1 MSRLENNKSF
11 SNYHDSLV
19 LEEPDLE
26 YDFEENYDVKFGK
39 DLLKKDGITTS
50 TEPSD
55 YIKDE
60 SLNEL
65 VNIIIKKAIDI
76 KATDIM
82 FIAKE
87 GYGVVRY
94 RVEGEMI
101 SDRKIFEPSYEPLI
115 VVLKHRAN
123 IDYTKKYETNTE
135 GSIIFSL
142 EQEKYPLRCTFSP
155 AMWGTSATLRVTYR
169 ESKLT
174 LDNLGFPLKYIG
186 VIKEILRRQ
195 RGLVFI
201 AGQSGSGKS
210 TTLRACV
217 REINHD
223 FHGRKNIKTIE
234 SPIEQIIEGVTQSQI
249 NEFHGYTYSVAVR
262 TLLREAVDVAMIGE
276 INDMDSAK
284 AVIDGANSSQMILS
298 TIHANSALNIPKAF
312 FNRAGHQIA
321 KEDISIM
328 SLSIYQHRSRKLCE
342 HCKVGEIQS
351 PDQRSYL
358 MDKLQTQDINVA
370 TSFKRN
376 EEGCEHC
383 NYEGYLGR
391 VLISEIVPMTRRY
404 EAILSELGTEYSES
418 ELKTKLMEDE
428 GSNYYPFEY
437 DVYRRY
443 EEGFI
448 SFDQV
453 KELIS

>member
-1 MSRLENNKSF
+1 MNVLGTDNSF
-11 SNYHDSLV
+11 NNYHDSLV
-19 LEEPDLE
+19 LEETDLA
-26 YDFEENYDVKFGK
+26 YDFEEKYDLNFGRE
-39 DLLKKDGITTS
+39 LLKKDGISTA
-50 TEPSD
+50 TEPSV
-55 YIKDE
+55 YLKDE
-60 SLNEL
+60 RLNKL
-65 VNIIIKKAIDI
+65 IDIIIKKAIDI
-76 KATDIM
+76 RATDIM
-82 FIAKE
+82 FVAKE

-142 EQEKYPLRCTFSP
+142 EQEKYPLRGTFSP

-174 LDNLGFPLKYIG
+174 LDNLGFPSKYIEA
-186 VIKEILRRQ
+186 IKEVLRRQ

-201 AGQSGSGKS
+201 SGQSGSGKS
-210 TTLRACV
+210 TTLRACI

-276 INDMDSAK
+276 INDTDSAK

-342 HCKVGEIQS
+342 HCKLNEIQR
-351 PDQRSYL
+351 PYQRAYL
-358 MDKLQTQDINVA
+358 MDKLQTEEINVI
-370 TSFKRN
+370 TGYKRN
-376 EEGCEHC
+376 EKGCEHC
-383 NYEGYLGR
+383 NYEGYSGR

-404 EAILSELGTEYSES
+404 EAILSELGADYSES
-418 ELKTKLMEDE
+418 ELKKRLMEDGE
-428 GSNYYPFEY
+428 SNYYPFEY

-443 EEGFI
+443 AEGFI
-448 SFDQV
+448 TFEQV